1 MKIFHALF
9 SDERGGLE
17 QAYLDYAEALVS
29 QGHTLCLA
37 VHEQTPYRA
46 ELGGLKQNVAYF
58 SPKGFYDFVTI
69 WKLRRAI
76 ISSKAELVLAHN
88 SRAMSLLWRAMF
100 GLRVPLV
107 GVSHGY
113 KTRRMKRA
121 DALIVLT
128 EDMRRHFLA
137 DGYDEKRC
145 FVVGNSIAQ
154 VAAEYRP
161 MPPVPVIGAIGR
173 LVYEKGFH
181 LLVQA
186 LAELSR
192 RGVLCRAVIA
202 GDGVERESL
211 QRFAAEI
218 GAADLISWAGWVK
231 DKSHF
236 YDVVDIIVFPSLN
249 ESFGLVVL
257 EAMNYAKP
265 VIASNTVGPSAI
277 IHHGENGLLFP
288 IGDVLALVEAL
299 ESVIGSPELHARLA
313 AGGKQRSLDFSP
325 ERFAQRLD
333 AVIKEVA
340 AAQA

>member
-1 MKIFHALF
+1 
-9 SDERGGLE
+9 
-17 QAYLDYAEALVS
+17 
-29 QGHTLCLA
+29 
-37 VHEQTPYRA
+37 
-46 ELGGLKQNVAYF
+46 
-58 SPKGFYDFVTI
+58 
-69 WKLRRAI
+69 
-76 ISSKAELVLAHN
+76 
-88 SRAMSLLWRAMF
+88 MF

-145 FVVGNSIAQ
+145 FVVSNSIVQ

-231 DKSHF
+231 DKRHF
-236 YDVVDIIVFPSLN
+236 YDVVDMIVFPSLN

-277 IHHGENGLLFP
+277 IHHGDSGLLFQN
-288 IGDVLALVEAL
+288 GDVLALVEAL